1 MGIQYGQVNYIS
13 KYGQPSLDLQ
23 FSGPKGSLKDRMG
36 DVEVEFTR
44 SSVGTYVGSDGL
56 IKTAV
61 DDEARFDHDPTTG
74 ESLGLLIEEARTNV
88 SEYSVPSTA
97 NGWDEF
103 EGTLTASA
111 TTAPDGTTTAAT
123 FIENTASSNNHRTNL
138 DKFGGVSGTTYTSS
152 VFVKAA
158 GRTRFQL
165 TRLASSQVGTIS
177 AGSWGAE
184 VDLAAGTITSTT
196 TATSIQALANGWFRV
211 SASYTMTGDSSN
223 TNLLIYLEDDTGNR
237 DYTGDGASGIEVW
250 GGQHEAGSFP
260 TSYIP
265 TSGSTVTR
273 AADIA
278 QITGD
283 NFSSWYNQSEG
294 TFTVDL
300 QTPLVSVNNS
310 DYIFSANDGSTGDNV
325 AFRYVT
331 YSTRWFAC
339 GSQIEASPQSNDAVT
354 GKYSMAWDS
363 STIGVALDGISASVA
378 SGTVL
383 TTATTLN
390 IFTGGAGSRPVY
402 GTLARLSFYP
412 TRLTD
417 SQLQALTL

>member
-1 MGIQYGQVNYIS
+1 MGIQY
-13 KYGQPSLDLQ
+13 
-23 FSGPKGSLKDRMG
+23 GPKGSLKDRMG
-36 DVEVEFTR
+36 DVGVEFTR

-273 AADIA
+273 AVDIA
-278 QITGD
+278 EMTGT
-283 NFSSWYNQSEG
+283 NFSSWYNNSEG
-294 TFTVDL
+294 TFICNFNHPYPSLGD
-300 QTPLVSVNNS
+300 
-310 DYIFSANDGSTGDNV
+310 DRIFL
-325 AFRYVT
+325 
-331 YSTRWFAC
+331 AC
-339 GSQIEASPQSNDAVT
+339 SSNASNDRIGATIRNTFQFTKALVKT
-354 GKYSMAWDS
+354 GGSNITDTDMVGTDAS
-363 STIGVALDGISASVA
+363 LSPTLGVAYSSATDGFRFVQQGIV
-378 SGTVL
+378 V
-383 TTATTLN
+383 TATGTPSTAIDRLLLGQTN
-390 IFTGGAGSRPVY
+390 AAGTTDSKLS
-402 GTLARLSFYP
+402 GTLARLTYWP
-412 TRLTD
+412 TRLPD
-417 SQLQALTL
+417 SDLQRLTE

>member
-1 MGIQYGQVNYIS
+1 MATETGENKYK
-13 KYGQPSLDLQ
+13 KYGQPTLDLV
-23 FSGPKGSLKDRMG
+23 FTGEKKSLTDRVG
-36 DVEVEFTR
+36 NKTVEFTR
-44 SSVGTYVGSDGL
+44 SSTATYVEGGVVKYASQDQ
-56 IKTAV
+56 
-61 DDEARFDHDPTTG
+61 ARF
-74 ESLGLLIEEARTNV
+74 EKEGLLIEE
-88 SEYSVPSTA
+88 S
-97 NGWDEF
+97 
-103 EGTLTASA
+103 
-111 TTAPDGTTTAAT
+111 
-123 FIENTASSNNHRTNL
+123 RTNL
-138 DKFGGVSGTTYTSS
+138 MTYSEDI
-152 VFVKAA
+152 
-158 GRTRFQL
+158 GQG
-165 TRLASSQVGTIS
+165 QVGSNVTKVLNI
-177 AGSWGAE
+177 AVAPNG
-184 VDLAAGTITSTT
+184 TSTADSIVET
-196 TATSIQALANGWFRV
+196 TATNVHGFSPLNMQFTSGTVYTCSFYFKAASGSTRYPQIAFAN
-211 SASYTMTGDSSN
+211 ASRCSLTSTATGTVTTGGFFSLSN
-223 TNLLIYLEDDTGNR
+223 ISNGTR
-237 DYTGDGASGIEVW
+237 AQSYTGDGVSGILLW
-250 GGQHEAGSFP
+250 GAQLEEGSFP

-265 TSGSTVTR
+265 TTSSTVTR